1 MPPGNRCSCVPGF
14 RGFCVQEI
22 LMKHPGK
29 QKGTFFFKIKCLKHM
44 PLCLIITG
52 KDPEWR
58 VDSWAI
64 FLK

>member
-1 MPPGNRCSCVPGF
+1 MFIKTLETGAVVCLVSRV
-14 RGFCVQEI
+14 
-22 LMKHPGK
+22 
-29 QKGTFFFKIKCLKHM
+29 FKIKCLKHM
-44 PLCLIITG
+44 PFCLIITG